1 MHRTPALLLLALIA
15 FVAFRSTTGAAAP
28 TGPADAIYRG
38 GDFVTMVDA
47 APTAEALAVKDG
59 KILFVGSLAEAEALK
74 GPATRVIDLGGK
86 TMLPAFIDAH
96 SHYINSLW
104 VANQCKLY
112 APPLALGRT
121 SRASSRSSGSS
132 PRSATS
138 RRARRSS
145 GTATT
150 TP

>member
-38 GDFVTMVDA
+38 GDFVTLVDA

-112 APPLALGRT
+112 APPAGPGKDVESIVAELRKFA
-121 SRASSRSSGSS
+121 AE
-132 PRSATS
+132 ATS